1 MFGNTGHMNRS
12 APSDTTAAGYHH
24 GDLPNVLRTA
34 AVEVIRSN
42 GLHGFSLREVARRAG
57 VSHAAPG
64 YHFGDVRGLL
74 TAVAIEGFTTLH
86 DELVEAGA
94 GIDDPV
100 ERLSAIGRGYVRVA
114 TEHPAHCEV
123 MFRDDVLSAD
133 DARLAEAGLAAYA
146 VLEQTV
152 AAIAL
157 RYNPALDVEDA
168 ARLCWSAM
176 QGLVALQPKFD
187 NLDTAAGRGPVS
199 LDRYVER
206 FTALMVAGMV
216 PAGPAP
222 SSKPRAKPKAAKAMP
237 RPER

>member
-1 MFGNTGHMNRS
+1 MFRDTGAMNGS
-12 APSDTTAAGYHH
+12 APSDPTHAGYHH

-86 DELVEAGA
+86 DELVAAGA
-94 GIDDPV
+94 GIEDPI

-114 TEHPAHCEV
+114 VEHPAHCEV

-133 DARLAEAGLAAYA
+133 DPRLAEAGLAAYA
-146 VLEQTV
+146 VLEETV
-152 AAIAL
+152 AAIAE
-157 RYNPALDVEDA
+157 RYHPALEVGDA

-176 QGLVALQPKFD
+176 QGLVALQAKFD
-187 NLDTAAGRGPVS
+187 HLDSAAGRGPAS
-199 LDRYVER
+199 LDRYVDR

-216 PAGPAP
+216 PSGVA
-222 SSKPRAKPKAAKAMP
+222 SSSQRNPTKPRATT
-237 RPER
+237 RRR